1 MAFVHPNF
9 RFIGWSFVSD
19 PNVLY
24 DAELI
29 KRDIMNEFETP
40 KGSLDYDPSFG
51 SIIDTLVMDL
61 QTTENQ
67 TAIQDEIRRILS
79 KDIRIEILRLN
90 VYKQPHMYYADVMIR
105 FGNIKEVSFKLE
117 FDRKNGMVG
126 EE

>member
-40 KGSLDYDPSFG
+40 KYSLDYDPEFG
-51 SIIDTLVMDL
+51 SIIDELVFDL
-61 QTTENQ
+61 QTPENQ
-67 TAIQDEIRRILS
+67 QLIENEIRRILE
-79 KDIRIEILRLN
+79 KDIRIVILNLK
-90 VYKQPHMYYADVMIR
+90 VYELAHKYQADVQIR
-105 FGNIKEVSFKLE
+105 YGDVKEVAFKLE
-117 FDRKNGMVG
+117 FDKKNGSG
-126 EE
+126 D

>member
-40 KGSLDYDPSFG
+40 KYSLDYDPEFG
-51 SIIDTLVMDL
+51 SIIDELVFDL
-61 QTTENQ
+61 QTPENERM
-67 TAIQDEIRRILS
+67 IEDEIRRILE
-79 KDIRIEILRLN
+79 KDIRIKILSLKVYELN
-90 VYKQPHMYYADVMIR
+90 HKYLADVQIR
-105 FGNIKEVSFKLE
+105 YGDIKEVAFKLE
-117 FDRKNGMVG
+117 FDKKNGSG
-126 EE
+126 E

>member
-40 KGSLDYDPSFG
+40 KYSLDYDPEFG
-51 SIIDTLVMDL
+51 SIIDELVFDL
-61 QTTENQ
+61 QTPENQ
-67 TAIQDEIRRILS
+67 QLIENEIRRILE
-79 KDIRIEILRLN
+79 KDIRIVILNLK
-90 VYKQPHMYYADVMIR
+90 VYELAHMYQADVQIR
-105 FGNIKEVSFKLE
+105 YGDVKEVAFKLE
-117 FDRKNGMVG
+117 FEKKNGSG
-126 EE
+126 D